1 MLKLKLFIP
10 GFLFL
15 YFITASVYSSYSS
28 AEEDDFLASS
38 IFDDKQMLNGYSDKY
53 ALEDKELLLAI
64 IQDETVTPFKT
75 AAAVRVFKEKFCEE
89 IFTKEKK
96 AAERILIRRLNR
108 TDSPFVQVE
117 IMHTLCLM
125 DRYKYF
131 DSMVPLLITKMDHYN
146 DTVNEMAFAGI
157 NNIIEEGNN
166 RPREARIIFN
176 ILRRQFFLSRG
187 RLANLAEPDPRLIQK
202 FQILRWTL
210 KVLGTQEIRRLP
222 KEVINLL

>member
-1 MLKLKLFIP
+1 MKKLAFYIFK
-10 GFLFL
+10 FLFL
-15 YFITASVYSSYSS
+15 FLLLSSSYSFAS
-28 AEEDDFLASS
+28 EDDFLGNS
-38 IFDDKQMLNGYSDKY
+38 IFDDKQLLNGYADKY
-53 ALEDKELLLAI
+53 TSEDKELLLAI

-75 AAAVRVFKEKFCEE
+75 AAAVRVFKEKYSQE
-89 IFTKEKK
+89 IFTKEKRT
-96 AAERILIRRLNR
+96 AERILLRRLNR

-131 DSMVPLLITKMDHYN
+131 DSMLPLLINKMDHYN
-146 DTVNEMAFAGI
+146 DTVNEMAFDGI

-166 RPREARIIFN
+166 RPREARIVFN
-176 ILRRQFFLSRG
+176 TLRRQFFLSRL
-187 RLANLAEPDPRLIQK
+187 RLANLAEPDPRIVQK

>member
-1 MLKLKLFIP
+1 MLKFKVCVLLSFLT
-10 GFLFL
+10 LFL
-15 YFITASVYSSYSS
+15 GVSSLCS
-28 AEEDDFLASS
+28 AADEDEVLANS
-38 IFDDKQMLNGYSDKY
+38 IFDDKQMLNGYADKY
-53 ALEDKELLLAI
+53 ASEDRELLLAV

-75 AAAVRVFKEKFCEE
+75 AAAVRVFKEKYCEE
-89 IFTKEKK
+89 IFTKEKR
-96 AAERILIRRLNR
+96 AAERILLRRLNR

-146 DTVNEMAFAGI
+146 DAVNEMAFDGI

-166 RPREARIIFN
+166 RPREARIVFN

-187 RLANLAEPDPRLIQK
+187 HLANLAEPDPHLIQK

>member
-1 MLKLKLFIP
+1 MNQSKFSIFIYVLLFICLAP
-10 GFLFL
+10 LFS
-15 YFITASVYSSYSS
+15 FA
-28 AEEDDFLASS
+28 AEDDFLGNS
-38 IFDDKQMLNGYSDKY
+38 IFDDKQLLSGYAEKY
-53 ALEDKELLLAI
+53 TTEDKELLLAI

-75 AAAVRVFKEKFCEE
+75 AAAVRVFKEKYSQE
-89 IFTKEKK
+89 IFTKEKRT
-96 AAERILIRRLNR
+96 AERILLRRLNR

-131 DSMVPLLITKMDHYN
+131 DSMVPMLITKMDHYN
-146 DTVNEMAFAGI
+146 DTVNEMAFDGI
-157 NNIIEEGNN
+157 NNIIDEGNN
-166 RPREARIIFN
+166 RPREARIVFN
-176 ILRRQFFLSRG
+176 TLRRQFFLSRR
-187 RLANLAEPDPRLIQK
+187 RLANLAEPDPRLVQK